1 MKSSLRVKISAA
13 FFFVAI
19 ILVLF
24 IGLTANYF
32 LQNKFKEYTLERIK
46 TESTLIATQLSKGF
60 SDQENLWDVN
70 KVETIGIFAMERGL
84 IIKVADNEDN
94 VVWDARVFNNDYCSQ
109 MLSNMK
115 MNMQMQNPRF
125 SGGYEEK
132 IIALKNDST
141 TIGKVTIGYY
151 GPYYYSNSE
160 VKYIKG
166 LNQLLMSTG
175 ILALILSLIAGA
187 YIAKRLSKPIGNV
200 IEGAKKISSG
210 EYETKIQKESSTT
223 EIIELTDAIN
233 NLGQG
238 LGRQETL
245 RKQMSSDIA
254 HELRT
259 PISILQSHL
268 ELMIDGI
275 WEADNKRLENLHNE
289 SVRLGKLVDELG
301 KIAELEG
308 ENLVLNKVKLDMNE
322 ISLCVVR
329 TVESEFFKKKITLT
343 YDGEETL
350 VEVDSDKIKQV
361 MMNLLSNAL
370 KYTDPEGTV
379 KVSVKKASSKILVSI
394 EDNGIGIPEENLENV
409 FERFYRVDKS
419 RARNSGGTG
428 IGLAIAKVIIEA
440 HGGKIAVE
448 SIEGQGSCFT
458 FELPA

>member
-32 LQNKFKEYTLERIK
+32 LQNKFKDYTLERIK

-70 KVETIGIFAMERGL
+70 IVETIGIFAMERGL

-94 VVWDARVFNNDYCSQ
+94 VIWDASVFNNDYCAQ
-109 MLSNMK
+109 MLTNMK

-132 IIALKNDST
+132 IIALQNDAT
-141 TIGKVTIGYY
+141 TIGKLTIGYY
-151 GPYYYSNSE
+151 GPYYYSNNE

-166 LNQLLMSTG
+166 LNQLLMGTG

-210 EYETKIQKESSTT
+210 EYETKIEKESSTT

-233 NLGQG
+233 SLGQG

-275 WEADNKRLENLHNE
+275 WEADKKRLENLHNE

-301 KIAELEG
+301 KIAKLES

-322 ISLCVVR
+322 ISLDVLR

-343 YDGEETL
+343 YDGEEALT
-350 VEVDSDKIKQV
+350 EVDSDKIKQV
-361 MMNLLSNAL
+361 MMNLLLNAL

-440 HGGKIAVE
+440 HGGKIAAE